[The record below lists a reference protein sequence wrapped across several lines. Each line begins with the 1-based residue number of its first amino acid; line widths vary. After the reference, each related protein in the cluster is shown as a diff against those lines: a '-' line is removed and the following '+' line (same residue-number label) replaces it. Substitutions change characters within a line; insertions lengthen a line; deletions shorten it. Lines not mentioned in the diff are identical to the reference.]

1 MGIKIGQLK
10 EMTARELSGLSKA
23 GIREAYQTLRKIAN
37 SRIRTFEKHGAAEAV
52 PAALRGGL
60 GSSKGRSNDELVQNM
75 RDMLKWIRDD
85 KRSKYKGYVE
95 KQEHFRESMQE
106 ALPDLDLSDKE
117 KLDQYGYFMGD
128 MAERYKE
135 MWHDISNIVR
145 DVYRDLTKLN
155 EDPRQFMKNYD
166 YWADEVEKIN
176 REKKEKHIGGRR
188 RSSKMSTYMRKLK
201 KGKLK

>member
-1 MGIKIGQLK
+1 MGIKIGELK
-10 EMTARELSGLSKA
+10 EMTARELSGLSRA

-60 GSSKGRSNDELVQNM
+60 GSSRGRPDADLIQDM
-75 RDMLKWIRDD
+75 RGMLAWMRG
-85 KRSKYKGYVE
+85 KRSTYKGYE
-95 KQEHFRESMQE
+95 ETQEHFRESMQE
-106 ALPDLDLSDKE
+106 SLPDLDLSDKE
-117 KLDQYGYFMGD
+117 KLDRYGYFMGE

-166 YWADEVEKIN
+166 YWADEVERIN
-176 REKKEKHIGGRR
+176 REKKEQHIGGRR

>member
-10 EMTARELSGLSKA
+10 EMTARELSGLSRA

-60 GSSKGRSNDELVQNM
+60 GSSKGRPDADLIQDM
-75 RDMLKWIRDD
+75 RGMLAWMRG
-85 KRSKYKGYVE
+85 KRSTYKGYE
-95 KQEHFRESMQE
+95 ETQEHFREEMQKS
-106 ALPDLDLSDKE
+106 LPDLDLSDKE
-117 KLDQYGYFMGD
+117 KLDRYGYFMGE

-166 YWADEVEKIN
+166 YWADEVERIN
-176 REKKEKHIGGRR
+176 REKKEQHIGGRR

>member
-1 MGIKIGQLK
+1 MGIKIGELK
-10 EMTARELSGLSKA
+10 EMTARELSGLSRA

-37 SRIRTFEKHGAAEAV
+37 SRIRTFEKHGAADAV

-60 GSSKGRSNDELVQNM
+60 GSSKGRPDADLIQDM
-75 RDMLKWIRDD
+75 RGMLAWMRG
-85 KRSKYKGYVE
+85 KRSTYKGYE
-95 KQEHFRESMQE
+95 ETQEHFREAMQD
-106 ALPDLDLSDKE
+106 AMPDLDLSDKD
-117 KLDQYGYFMGD
+117 KFDAYGRFMGE
-128 MAERYKE
+128 MQERYKE

-145 DVYRDLTKLN
+145 DVYNDLTRLN

-166 YWADEVEKIN
+166 YWADEVERIN
-176 REKKEKHIGGRR
+176 REKKEQHIGGRR